1 MRPNKA
7 TTAFLQAKNKF
18 EETTNAYVNF
28 DLEAETGKKRS
39 EILEANLSTE
49 ELLRAAAHYMAESYR
64 ASLGENLF
72 FQYLALMDL
81 ERGCAQ
87 ESGDKTS
94 GIYTFTEE
102 TFRAFI
108 LDFFSA
114 SSALTLY
121 DYRKRRAKSAAH
133 SRHSKIGGSREKRD
147 KIREIWSSGKYASRD
162 ICAEQECAG
171 LVMSFSSARKA
182 LRNTPDP
189 FFRK

>member
-114 SSALTLY
+114 SSALTLTIIANGAQSPQLIPGIP
-121 DYRKRRAKSAAH
+121 KLAAVER
-133 SRHSKIGGSREKRD
+133 SVIKL
-147 KIREIWSSGKYASRD
+147 GKYGLPENTRHETSVPSRN
-162 ICAEQECAG
+162 
-171 LVMSFSSARKA
+171 A
-182 LRNTPDP
+182 LDWLCLSPQLERH
-189 FFRK
+189 